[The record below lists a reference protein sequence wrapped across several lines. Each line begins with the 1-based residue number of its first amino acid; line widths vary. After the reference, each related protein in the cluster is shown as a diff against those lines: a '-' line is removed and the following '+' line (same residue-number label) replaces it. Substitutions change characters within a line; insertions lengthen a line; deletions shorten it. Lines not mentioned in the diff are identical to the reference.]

1 MFNPMKLAV
10 ITNVIAFL
18 IILSLPPAA
27 QAQQT
32 GKVWR
37 IGTLFSGSPATHGHF
52 VEWLRQGLRDLG
64 YVEGRSYVVVS
75 RWAMGK
81 RKRLPALAKE
91 LVKEKVVVI
100 VLNGLSSI
108 RAAKKATKT
117 IPIVVGAS
125 SSSFKYVG
133 NPTGS
138 RGNITGST
146 YDNYALGTK
155 RLALLK
161 TALPKAR
168 RIAYL
173 FTARGTKSLALKGA
187 ESAGKVMG
195 VEIEPVRVKAV
206 TEFEG
211 IFASMVNQRF
221 DGLMIRNHAFLNFHR
236 KRIAALAIKNKLPTM
251 CERAQFA
258 QAGCLFGYSA
268 DREHMMRRA
277 AYFID
282 KILKGAKSTDL
293 PIEVATHYRFAVN
306 LKTAKALGITLP
318 PSILLQATEVIE

>member
-1 MFNPMKLAV
+1 MGKKITIIAITFAVLAV
-10 ITNVIAFL
+10 TQ
-18 IILSLPPAA
+18 PAY
-27 QAQQT
+27 AQQS

-52 VEWLRQGLRDLG
+52 VEWLQRGFRDLG
-64 YVEGRSYVVVS
+64 YVEGRTYVVIS

-100 VLNGLSSI
+100 VVNGSTSI
-108 RAAKKATKT
+108 RAVKKATKT
-117 IPIVVGAS
+117 VPIVVGAS
-125 SSSFKYVG
+125 ATLLKYVG
-133 NPTGS
+133 SPTGS

-195 VEIEPVRVKAV
+195 VEIEPVAV
-206 TEFEG
+206 QAVGEFES

-221 DGLMIRNHAFLNFHR
+221 DGLMIRNRAFLNFHR
-236 KRIAALAIKNKLPTM
+236 KRIAALAIKYKLPTM

-277 AYFID
+277 AHFID
-282 KILKGAKSTDL
+282 KILKGAKPADL
-293 PIEVATHYRFAVN
+293 PVEVATHYRFAVN

-318 PSILLQATEVIE
+318 PSILLQATDVIE